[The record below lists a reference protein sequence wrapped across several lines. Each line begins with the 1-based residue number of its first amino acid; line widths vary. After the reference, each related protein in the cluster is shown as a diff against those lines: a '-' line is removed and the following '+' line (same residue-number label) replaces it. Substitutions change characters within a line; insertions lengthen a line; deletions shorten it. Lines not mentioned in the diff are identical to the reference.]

1 MLSASGIIAAWGGV
15 SIVVSP
21 LIALM
26 QDQVDALNQLGVR
39 AAFLNSSLGMR
50 TPRAPPYHTGL
61 NVTERSENQR
71 SFLRKEGV
79 IIVATVAFGMGLDKP
94 NVRFVAHLDCPAIIR
109 NGGLPDATAYPQM
122 HG

>member
-1 MLSASGIIAAWGGV
+1 
-15 SIVVSP
+15 
-21 LIALM
+21 M

-50 TPRAPPYHTGL
+50 TPRTPPYHTGL

-94 NVRFVAHLDCPAIIR
+94 NVRFVAHLDCPRAWKAIIR

>member
-1 MLSASGIIAAWGGV
+1 
-15 SIVVSP
+15 
-21 LIALM
+21 M

-39 AAFLNSSLGMR
+39 ATFLNSSLRMR
-50 TPRAPPYHTGL
+50 TLRTPPYHTGL

-94 NVRFVAHLDCPAIIR
+94 NVRFVAHLDAHEHGRLLSETGRARR
-109 NGGLPDATAYPQM
+109 NGLPSDAWIIYGLGDVA
-122 HG
+122 